1 MCEGEEQVFSSKL
14 NSQGKFWKTLKKQKT
29 YLVQRFVEV
38 KRSVRV
44 TKNEEQKKEVWGY
57 RKMKSKKKR
66 SVRVEKNEEQK
77 KKKCAVI
84 ENWRAKPKKKE
95 EE

>member
-44 TKNEEQKKEVWGY
+44 KKNEEQIKKKCEGEEKWRANKKEVCGW
-57 RKMKSKKKR
+57 RKLKSK
-66 SVRVEKNEEQK
+66 V
-77 KKKCAVI
+77 
-84 ENWRAKPKKKE
+84 
-95 EE
+95 